1 MKIHEKLIKPVQ
13 EVRYLVTENAD
24 RYRSI
29 LRLFYVN
36 YEKLRYWMYQKEVF
50 DELHEDP
57 YFSEYTQEQCQ
68 QDLTMLVSW
77 GNLTAVQDT
86 RKVTTIEEFKS
97 KKFRYQLSETLL

>member
-1 MKIHEKLIKPVQ
+1 
-13 EVRYLVTENAD
+13 
-24 RYRSI
+24 
-29 LRLFYVN
+29 
-36 YEKLRYWMYQKEVF
+36 MYQKEVF